1 MENLLTLLSS
11 QNVSLQLYI
20 VQVILILSW
29 CRLSGKKSL
38 KKVGLNGVGGVMV
51 SLILYHELV
60 IRSLF
65 LLVLIVWGFFP
76 LVFGLK
82 FTIVQTTLIE
92 IWRKSFVAGVC
103 CGVLGCGFV
112 YLWDLHGT
120 SQKHKDLK
128 MYMQTHWKRL
138 YFYFHVLIFVGKSIR
153 FSCIIFKLRH
163 FSVIL
168 YKCGTFTQV
177 LSKCFLFISR
187 VERQCISEPCW
198 QNASTLSEAGTAWK
212 DLCWHTSLL
221 SYRQVVSL
229 QHMC

>member
-1 MENLLTLLSS
+1 MPTRQNKEQLIFKIRFDPVWKVKLCNFSFSCMENLLTLLSS

-60 IRSLF
+60 ICSLF

-112 YLWDLHGT
+112 YLWVFKWICMELHG
-120 SQKHKDLK
+120 
-128 MYMQTHWKRL
+128 
-138 YFYFHVLIFVGKSIR
+138 SI
-153 FSCIIFKLRH
+153 K
-163 FSVIL
+163 
-168 YKCGTFTQV
+168 T
-177 LSKCFLFISR
+177 
-187 VERQCISEPCW
+187 
-198 QNASTLSEAGTAWK
+198 
-212 DLCWHTSLL
+212 
-221 SYRQVVSL
+221 
-229 QHMC
+229 